1 MKKSAAAAALV
12 LSLAIGLSACEREQS
27 SSPDSSLPQ
36 ETTKASVAFT
46 ETVSQSAKAPKESET
61 TAQTEATTYP
71 PPVFWSDIPDIC
83 SSRYGYYLLNADEKT
98 VYDQIAAAARAFQT
112 NVVLK
117 KRLSREDVVKI
128 ISLMRLEEVDLYYIS
143 REYNAHVIQATGM
156 VTAVDL
162 SYDFTKTEV
171 ENLNRQVD
179 QKVSE
184 ILMRLPADATPEAKI
199 KVFHDTIVLSADY
212 SLNYKYGATPYGP
225 LVGGQALC
233 EGYAKAFALLCNK
246 VGIEN
251 LFVTGSYNGEDHLWN
266 MVKLDGNWYNIDTT
280 WDDPPY
286 DGEEKNPDYYIQYNY
301 FLYKNNEAGV
311 DLVVNNNL
319 FPIPQTN
326 SNKYNYFIYYGYYAE
341 SYEQAKKIIA
351 NQVQYS
357 LKTGKKFIRLKLSS
371 HELYE
376 ETLKKL
382 RDDKDIYDENV
393 TPKDSVKKYIISQFE
408 NLNIIQLEIFPSN
421 Q

>member
-1 MKKSAAAAALV
+1 MKKSAAAALV

-27 SSPDSSLPQ
+27 SSSDSSLPQ
-36 ETTKASVAFT
+36 ETTKASVTFT

-61 TAQTEATTYP
+61 TVQTEATTYLP
-71 PPVFWSDIPDIC
+71 TVFWSDIPDIC

-117 KRLSREDVVKI
+117 KRLSREDVIKI

-199 KVFHDTIVLSADY
+199 KVFHDTIVLSTDY

-408 NLNIIQLEIFPSN
+408 NLNIIQLEIFPNN